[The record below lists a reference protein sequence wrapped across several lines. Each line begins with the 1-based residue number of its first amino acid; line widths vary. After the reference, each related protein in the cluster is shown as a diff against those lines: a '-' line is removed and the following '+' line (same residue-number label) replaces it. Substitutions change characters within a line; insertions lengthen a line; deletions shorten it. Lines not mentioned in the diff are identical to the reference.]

1 MDRDRALGAAA
12 DAAARFLEGVG
23 ERRVWPEMT
32 EDELR
37 ERLAVGL
44 ADDGV
49 DPAVVVE
56 ELVAGADPGVVA
68 TAGPRYFGFVIGGTL
83 PAALGAD
90 WLVSAWDQFGSGGPV
105 SPAMTVLEEIA
116 GEWSLELLG
125 LPAGCSVGFVTG
137 AQGANTTC
145 LAVARYE
152 MLRRV
157 G

>member
-1 MDRDRALGAAA
+1 MDRDRGLDVAAQ
-12 DAAARFLEGVG
+12 AARRYLAGVG
-23 ERRVWPEMT
+23 DRPVWPQIG

-44 ADDGV
+44 ADEGL

-56 ELVAGADPGVVA
+56 ELAAAADPGLVA
-68 TAGPRYFGFVIGGTL
+68 NAGPRYFGFVIGGTL

-105 SPAMTVLEEIA
+105 SPAMTVIEDIA

-125 LPAGCSVGFVTG
+125 LPAGADVGFVTG
-137 AQGANTTC
+137 ATMANFTG
-145 LAVARYE
+145 LAAA
-152 MLRRV
+152 
-157 G
+157 